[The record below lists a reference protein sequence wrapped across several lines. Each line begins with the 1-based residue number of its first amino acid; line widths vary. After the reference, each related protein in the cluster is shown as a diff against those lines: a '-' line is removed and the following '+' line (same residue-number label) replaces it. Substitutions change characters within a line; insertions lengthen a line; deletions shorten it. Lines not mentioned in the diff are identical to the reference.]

1 MKQSGVSS
9 LTRLARSVALAA
21 VVTGFGASALAAQ
34 GGTGKL
40 EGRIRDQGGT
50 PVANARVI
58 IVGTAF
64 SAVANPQ
71 GYYFFNSVPAG
82 VINIRV
88 QYVGYKPTE
97 LAGVRISSG
106 QTITQDVSLEATAVT
121 VKDIV
126 VIEAKNALV
135 PRDQVTT
142 KQAINGDFAAKLPV
156 DRISAVLAL
165 QPGVMA
171 SPGGGTL
178 SVRGSRADENATY
191 IDGVPVDAGN
201 RGTGSRTRGL
211 GSTSIGANAF
221 EDASITTGASSAEYG
236 NAQGGVIAITTRT
249 GGNRFAGSV
258 AYETDE
264 FSGLRQSNGFN
275 SIQASLGGPI
285 MKNLTFFVGGV
296 LEGTRAGQRGY
307 KGWEVPTWQA
317 VSVDTT
323 YAVPRTTSATA
334 DTSLVNVYNYAVRRG
349 ECDADYV
356 TGDFEGA
363 DDTRSTDPGIASN
376 YGYDCLG
383 NRNSYAPS
391 TTYQFTSKLNYS
403 FGQGS
408 RVALTYLTNRSQ
420 NRNATGRAGDIV
432 GAALSRNNILT
443 ANWNQQLSKSSSR
456 ALALDAYFSYQWDRS
471 VGSFLTPESE
481 LATRDPFNGW
491 VVKDYDFIY
500 DDKSFPVTE
509 ELLFNY
515 RAQTAAGRYTIFDR
529 DDPGQYSGQT
539 ATAFNGPSGN
549 PGGAGGGG
557 NINGALSTATESR
570 LIGKA
575 NLDWQVDRY
584 NRLKIGG
591 EYTKYDMTS
600 YTLNAAANGGF
611 SDIWLAK
618 PVRYNAFVE
627 DRLDL
632 GDVVLVGGLRYDFYD
647 VNSSK
652 WRDFPR
658 ISSRPGFTTDSLAA
672 NPSAFFEPYKSHDYI
687 SPHIQVA
694 FPVTERTN
702 FRLSYAQ
709 QVQTPDFSVV
719 LQGSNTDLSITNT
732 NNNYG
737 TDLDFGKSII
747 FEFGVRHAF
756 SDDMVLDLTVY
767 NKDNLANP
775 AGRLV
780 SLIDNL
786 GGDPNDIRL
795 TVNQDFGNTRGMDLR
810 LDRRFGNLFN
820 GFLSYSYQDAKNT
833 GTDPYTYINFGSRIL
848 AGIGGSASPPPQAAQ
863 PTNISRPHSIGGAFA
878 LNFPSDFR
886 QGSVVGA
893 VLNRLGANAT
903 FRYASGTP
911 YSRCDIDDS
920 GSDDVRSGT
929 PCGQTLAGDYNA
941 ARLPA
946 YKEFNLRVTKGFQLG
961 ALDLTAYADARN
973 LFNFKNIS
981 RVYTQTGDVRNQNAI
996 DKAWTTDSVDYAKF
1010 ARANSAR
1017 ANDGSISLPNQAGC
1031 GTWVTDANVPTPPAC
1046 YYYIKAEQRFGN
1058 GDGVYTLAEQRR
1070 TSDQG
1075 NLATF
1080 HISNFAFGGRV
1091 LRFGMEVTF

>member
-9 LTRLARSVALAA
+9 LARLARSVALAA

-88 QYVGYKPTE
+88 QYVGYRPTE

-121 VKDIV
+121 VTDIV
-126 VIEAKNALV
+126 VVEAKNALV

-142 KQAINGDFAAKLPV
+142 KQGVSGDFAAALPI
-156 DRISAVLAL
+156 DRVNNVLAL

-178 SVRGSRADENATY
+178 SVRGSRADENSTY
-191 IDGVPVDAGN
+191 IDGVPVTAGN
-201 RGTGSRTRGL
+201 RGTGASSRGV
-211 GSTSIGANAF
+211 GGISIGVNAF

-249 GGNRFAGSV
+249 GGSRFAGNV
-258 AYETDE
+258 GYATDE
-264 FSGLRQSNGFN
+264 FSGAKQSSGLNVA
-275 SIQASLGGPI
+275 QLSLGGPI
-285 MKNLTFFVGGV
+285 MKNLTFFFGGV
-296 LEGTRAGQRGY
+296 LEGSRSNQYGFKGY
-307 KGWEVPTWQA
+307 EVPSWAA
-317 VSVDTT
+317 VSIDTT
-323 YAVPRTTSATA
+323 YAVPTTTSATA
-334 DTSLVNVYNYAVRRG
+334 DTNFVDVYNYAVTRG

-356 TGDFEGA
+356 TG
-363 DDTRSTDPGIASN
+363 SSDPGIASN
-376 YGYDCLG
+376 YGYKCLG
-383 NRNSYAPS
+383 GRNSYSPA
-391 TTYQFTSKLNYS
+391 TTYQLTGKLNYS

-408 RVALTYLTNRSQ
+408 RVVVSYITSRGQS
-420 NRNATGRAGDIV
+420 RNATGRASDLI
-432 GAALSRNNILT
+432 GAAMTKNNVLT
-443 ANWNQQLSKSSSR
+443 ANWNQQLSKSSNR
-456 ALALDAYFSYQWDRS
+456 ALALDTYFSYQWDRS
-471 VGSFLTPESE
+471 IGGFLTPQSE
-481 LATRDPFNGW
+481 ADTRDPFNGW
-491 VVKDYDFIY
+491 LIKDLDFLY
-500 DDKSFPVTE
+500 GFDNFPVTE
-509 ELLFNY
+509 ELVNNY
-515 RAQTAAGRYTIFDR
+515 RTQKEGTAITVLDR
-529 DDPGQYSGQT
+529 RNTGQYGGQSG
-539 ATAFNGPSGN
+539 FGGPNGN
-549 PGGAGGGG
+549 PGVAGGGG
-557 NINGALSTATESR
+557 NVAGSLNTARETR

-584 NRLKIGG
+584 NRMKIGG
-591 EYTKYDMTS
+591 EYTKYDMS
-600 YTLNAAANGGF
+600 NYSVGASAQAF
-611 SDIWLAK
+611 SNLWLAK

-647 VNSSK
+647 VHASK
-652 WRDFPR
+652 WKDFPR
-658 ISSRPGFTTDSLAA
+658 ISSRPGFTADSLAA
-672 NPSAFFEPYKSHDYI
+672 NPDAFLTPYTSHDYI

-737 TDLDFGKSII
+737 SDLDFGKSII

-780 SLIDNL
+780 PLIDPL
-786 GGDPNDIRL
+786 GGDRNDIRL
-795 TVNQDFGNTRGMDLR
+795 SVNQDFGNTRGMDLR

-833 GTDPYTYINFGSRIL
+833 GTDPYSYINFGSRIIGGL
-848 AGIGGSASPPPQAAQ
+848 AGANSPPPQAAQ
-863 PTNISRPHSIGGAFA
+863 PTNISRPHSISGAFA

-911 YSRCDIDDS
+911 YTRCDPNDAAS
-920 GSDDVRSGT
+920 NNVRSGT
-929 PCGQTLAGDYNA
+929 PCGNTLAGDFNA

-961 ALDLTAYADARN
+961 SLDLTAYADARN
-973 LFNFKNIS
+973 LFNFKNIA
-981 RVYTQTGDVRNQNAI
+981 RVYTQTGDVKNQNVV
-996 DKAWTTDSVDYAKF
+996 DLAWTSDSINYRQF
-1010 ARANSAR
+1010 AGANSAV
-1017 ANDGSISLPNQAGC
+1017 NPDGSFTLPNQAGC
-1031 GTWVTDANVPTPPAC
+1031 GTWVSAGNVPSAPSC
-1046 YYYIKAEQRFGN
+1046 YYYVKAEQRFGN

-1080 HISNFAFGGRV
+1080 HISSFAFGGRT
-1091 LRFGMEVTF
+1091 LRFGMELNF

>member
-1 MKQSGVSS
+1 MKQSGLSS
-9 LTRLARSVALAA
+9 LARLARSFALAA
-21 VVTGFGASALAAQ
+21 VVTGFGATALEAQ
-34 GGTGKL
+34 ATGKL

-82 VINIRV
+82 TINIRV

-97 LAGVRISSG
+97 LAGIRITSG

-121 VKDIV
+121 VTDIV
-126 VIEAKNALV
+126 VVEAKNALV

-142 KQAINGDFAAKLPV
+142 RQAVSGDFTDKLPV
-156 DRISAVLAL
+156 DRISNVLAL

-178 SVRGSRADENATY
+178 SVRGSRADENSTY
-191 IDGVPVDAGN
+191 VDGVPVTAGN
-201 RGTGSRTRGL
+201 RGTGASSRGVGGL
-211 GSTSIGANAF
+211 SIGTNAF

-249 GGNRFAGSV
+249 GGNRFAGNIG
-258 AYETDE
+258 YETDE
-264 FSGLRQSNGFN
+264 FSGLNQSAGFN
-275 SIQASLGGPI
+275 RVQASLGGPI
-285 MKNLTFFVGGV
+285 MKNLTFFFGGV
-296 LEGTRAGQRGY
+296 LEGTRAGQYGYRGY
-307 KGWEVPTWQA
+307 EVPSWTA

-323 YAVPRTTSATA
+323 YAVPRSTSATA
-334 DTSLVNVYNYAVRRG
+334 DTNFVDVYNYAVTRG

-356 TGDFEGA
+356 AG
-363 DDTRSTDPGIASN
+363 SSDPGIASN

-383 NRNSYAPS
+383 GRNGYSPA
-391 TTYQFTSKLNYS
+391 TTYQLTGKLNYS

-408 RVALTYLTNRSQ
+408 RVVVSYITNRGQ
-420 NRNATGRAGDIV
+420 NRNGTGRAADLI
-432 GAALSRNNILT
+432 GAALTKNNVLT

-471 VGSFLTPESE
+471 IGGFLTPESE
-481 LATRDPFNGW
+481 ASTRDPFNGW
-491 VVKDYDFIY
+491 LIKDLDFLY
-500 DDKSFPVTE
+500 GFDNFPVTE
-509 ELLFNY
+509 ELVNNY
-515 RAQTAAGRYTIFDR
+515 RTQAEGTAITVLDR
-529 DDPGQYSGQT
+529 RNTGQYGGQSG
-539 ATAFNGPSGN
+539 FGGPAGN

-557 NINGALSTATESR
+557 NVAGSLNTSKETR

-584 NRLKIGG
+584 NRMKIGG
-591 EYTKYDMTS
+591 EYTKYDMSNYSVGATGQ
-600 YTLNAAANGGF
+600 AF
-611 SDIWLAK
+611 SDLWLAK

-652 WRDFPR
+652 WKDFPR

-672 NPSAFFEPYKSHDYI
+672 NPDAFLEPYTSHDYI

-756 SDDMVLDLTVY
+756 SDDMVLDVTVY

-780 SLIDNL
+780 PLIDVL
-786 GGDPNDIRL
+786 GGDRNDIRL

-810 LDRRFGNLFN
+810 LDRRFGNFFN
-820 GFLSYSYQDAKNT
+820 GFLNYSYQDAKNT
-833 GTDPYTYINFGSRIL
+833 GTDPYSYINFGSRIL
-848 AGIGGSASPPPQAAQ
+848 SGLSGTNAPPPQAAQ
-863 PTNISRPHSIGGAFA
+863 PTNTSRPHSISGAFA
-878 LNFPSDFR
+878 LNVPADFR
-886 QGSVVGA
+886 QGTLVGA
-893 VLNRLGANAT
+893 VFNRLGANAT

-911 YSRCDIDDS
+911 YTRCDPNDAAS
-920 GSDDVRSGT
+920 NNVRSGT
-929 PCGQTLAGDYNA
+929 PCGNTASGDFNA

-961 ALDLTAYADARN
+961 SLDLTAYADARN
-973 LFNFKNIS
+973 LFNFENIA
-981 RVYTQTGDVRNQNAI
+981 RVYTQTGDIKNQKVVDLAY
-996 DKAWTTDSVDYAKF
+996 TTDSINYRQF
-1010 ARANSAR
+1010 AAANNAV
-1017 ANDGSISLPNQAGC
+1017 NPDGSISLPNQAGC
-1031 GTWVTDANVPTPPAC
+1031 GTWVSAGNVPSAPSC
-1046 YYYIKAEQRFGN
+1046 YYYVKAEQRFGN

-1070 TSDQG
+1070 TSDQS

-1080 HISNFAFGGRV
+1080 HISNFAFGGRS
-1091 LRFGMEVTF
+1091 LRFGMEVNF

>member
-1 MKQSGVSS
+1 MKQSGLSS
-9 LTRLARSVALAA
+9 LARLARSVALAA

-34 GGTGKL
+34 GATGKL

-82 VINIRV
+82 TINIRV

-97 LAGVRISSG
+97 LAGIRITSG
-106 QTITQDVSLEATAVT
+106 QTITQDVSLEATAVVVT
-121 VKDIV
+121 EIV

-142 KQAINGDFAAKLPV
+142 KQGVDGNFADKLPI
-156 DRISAVLAL
+156 DRIGNILAL
-165 QPGVMA
+165 QPGVQA

-178 SVRGSRADENATY
+178 SVRGSRADENSTY
-191 IDGVPVDAGN
+191 VDGVPVTAGN
-201 RGTGSRTRGL
+201 RGTGASSRGVGGL
-211 GSTSIGANAF
+211 SIGTNAF

-249 GGNRFAGSV
+249 GGNRFAGNV
-258 AYETDE
+258 GYETDE
-264 FSGLRQSNGFN
+264 FSGLNQSAGFN
-275 SIQASLGGPI
+275 RVQASLGGPI
-285 MKNLTFFVGGV
+285 MKNLTFFFGGV
-296 LEGTRAGQRGY
+296 LEGTRAGQYGFRGH
-307 KGWEVPTWQA
+307 EVPSWTA

-323 YAVPRTTSATA
+323 YAVPRSTSATA
-334 DTSLVNVYNYAVRRG
+334 DTNFVDVYNYAVVRG

-356 TGDFEGA
+356 TG
-363 DDTRSTDPGIASN
+363 SSDPGISSN
-376 YGYDCLG
+376 YGFDCLG
-383 NRNSYAPS
+383 GRNAYSPS
-391 TTYQFTSKLNYS
+391 TTYQLTGKLNYS

-408 RVALTYLTNRSQ
+408 RVVLSYITNRGQ
-420 NRNATGRAGDIV
+420 NRNATGRASDLI
-432 GAALSRNNILT
+432 GAALTKNNVLT

-471 VGSFLTPESE
+471 IGGFLTPESE
-481 LATRDPFNGW
+481 ADTRDPFNSW
-491 VVKDYDFIY
+491 LIKDLDFLYDF
-500 DDKSFPVTE
+500 DNFPVTDQ
-509 ELLFNY
+509 LVNNY
-515 RAQTAAGRYTIFDR
+515 RTQAEGTAITVLDR
-529 DDPGQYSGQT
+529 RNSGQYGGQNG
-539 ATAFNGPSGN
+539 FGGPSGN
-549 PGGAGGGG
+549 PGAAGGGG
-557 NINGALSTATESR
+557 SVAGSLNTARETR

-584 NRLKIGG
+584 NRMKIGG
-591 EYTKYDMTS
+591 EYTKYDMSNYAVASSTQ
-600 YTLNAAANGGF
+600 AF
-611 SDIWLAK
+611 SDLWLAK

-632 GDVVLVGGLRYDFYD
+632 GDVVLVGGLRYDFFD
-647 VNSSK
+647 VNASK
-652 WRDFPR
+652 WRGFPR
-658 ISSRPGFTTDSLAA
+658 ISSRPGFTADSLAA
-672 NPSAFFEPYKSHDYI
+672 NPDAFLEPYKSHDYI

-737 TDLDFGKSII
+737 SDLDFGKSII

-756 SDDMVLDLTVY
+756 SDDMVLDVTVY

-780 SLIDNL
+780 PLIDPL
-786 GGDPNDIRL
+786 GGDRNDIRL

-820 GFLSYSYQDAKNT
+820 GFLNYSYQDAKNT
-833 GTDPYTYINFGSRIL
+833 GTDPYSYINFGSRIL
-848 AGIGGSASPPPQAAQ
+848 SGLSGTNAPPPQAAQ
-863 PTNISRPHSIGGAFA
+863 PTNISRPHSISGAFA
-878 LNFPSDFR
+878 LNFPGDFR
-886 QGSVVGA
+886 QGTVVGA

-911 YSRCDIDDS
+911 YTRCDPLDAAS
-920 GSDDVRSGT
+920 NNVRSGT
-929 PCGQTLAGDYNA
+929 PCGNTSGGDFNA

-961 ALDLTAYADARN
+961 SLDLTAYADARN
-973 LFNFKNIS
+973 LLNFRNIS
-981 RVYTQTGDVRNQNAI
+981 RVYTQTGDVKNQTVVDLAY
-996 DKAWTTDSVDYAKF
+996 TTDSINYRQF
-1010 ARANSAR
+1010 AAANNAV
-1017 ANDGSISLPNQAGC
+1017 NPDGSFNLPTQAGC
-1031 GTWVTDANVPTPPAC
+1031 GTWVSAGNVPSAPSC
-1046 YYYIKAEQRFGN
+1046 YYYVKAEQRFGN

-1080 HISNFAFGGRV
+1080 HISNFAFGGRQ
-1091 LRFGMEVTF
+1091 LRFGMELNF